1 MNCEALTN
9 YTLRLRIQMSMM
21 KYIKQTITEA
31 KLKEIQSLLQDN
43 KDAKQLLLLEE
54 SEELQDLLERIL

>member
-31 KLKEIQSLLQDN
+31 QLKEIQSLLQDN

>member
-1 MNCEALTN
+1 MNCEAL
-9 YTLRLRIQMSMM
+9 TLRLRIQMSMM